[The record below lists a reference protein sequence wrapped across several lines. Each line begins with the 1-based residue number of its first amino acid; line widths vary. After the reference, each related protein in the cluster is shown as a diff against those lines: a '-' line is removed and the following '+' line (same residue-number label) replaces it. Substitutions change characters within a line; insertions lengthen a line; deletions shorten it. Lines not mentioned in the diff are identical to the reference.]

1 LSEFGTIVFV
11 EERNEGAVEL
21 VELVVEPDDA
31 SDTKPVDEMPF

>member
-1 LSEFGTIVFV
+1 LPKLDTEAFV
-11 EERNEGAVEL
+11 EEDDEDAVEL